1 MWVISESEYMS
12 KDFLGVEHTPWLKAA
27 INYTAAIL
35 GIGTFL
41 GLVNLAVGA
50 LSALWLSVQL
60 YGYIRYELPIKRF
73 RHERARRA
81 MERQQGTDWDKLESD
96 E

>member
-41 GLVNLAVGA
+41 GFVNLMVGL
-50 LSALWLSVQL
+50 LSAGWLGIQI
-60 YGYIRYELPIKRF
+60 YGYLTQELPMKKLRRKIME
-73 RHERARRA
+73 HDLAARQA
-81 MERQQGTDWDKLESD
+81 GGGCGSE
-96 E
+96 

>member
-1 MWVISESEYMS
+1 MNPQERIESATAAQPA
-12 KDFLGVEHTPWLKAA
+12 LLKA
-27 INYTAAIL
+27 INYIAATL
-35 GIGTFL
+35 GIGSFL
-41 GLVNLAVGA
+41 GLVNLAVGV

-60 YGYIRYELPIKRF
+60 YGYIRYELPIKHF